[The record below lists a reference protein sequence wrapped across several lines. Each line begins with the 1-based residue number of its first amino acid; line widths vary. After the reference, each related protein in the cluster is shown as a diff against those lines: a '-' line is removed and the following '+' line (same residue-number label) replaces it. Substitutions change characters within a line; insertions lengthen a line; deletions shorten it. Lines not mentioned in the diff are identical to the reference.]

1 MTTLVFLICMVNGQ
15 CIQNA
20 PQQVFQS
27 VTQCETAAEMI
38 LTEVDRQMAAGEI
51 APHVSTHKCISWG
64 TSS

>member
-1 MTTLVFLICMVNGQ
+1 MTTLVFLICMANGQ

-27 VTQCETAAEMI
+27 VAQCEAAAGII

-51 APHVSTHKCISWG
+51 APHASAYRCISWG